1 MTLREVWK
9 SYELRCVESHPRSRG
24 GGVRGTALH
33 AEVDP
38 RPGSLN
44 PQPES
49 GISTRR
55 AAAPCWTGRAL
66 QQGPR
71 VSPRAGGDQYLKGG
85 REEGEVP
92 GMGLSLSQPP
102 PLVTGTTPH
111 GFAEQSCRIKY

>member
-1 MTLREVWK
+1 MTLREVRK

-33 AEVDP
+33 ARWTPAP
-38 RPGSLN
+38 RGGSLN

-66 QQGPR
+66 RQGRGRP
-71 VSPRAGGDQYLKGG
+71 PRA
-85 REEGEVP
+85 R
-92 GMGLSLSQPP
+92 
-102 PLVTGTTPH
+102 VTST
-111 GFAEQSCRIKY
+111 